1 LPEDSFLSRG
11 LPGLVR
17 PYLVLTGG
25 AALVP
30 MIEIDGSM
38 GEGGGQIVRT
48 ALSLALL
55 RRQPFRMTNI
65 RAGRD
70 PSGLR
75 PQHKT
80 AVEAA
85 ANIGSAQVSGTTV
98 GSTTLS
104 FVPEDLHPGTYHF
117 DVGTAGSA
125 VLVLQ
130 TVLPPLL
137 TAPRSSRVTVVGGT
151 HVRSAPPFEYLTETV
166 LPLVERM
173 GAVCRAQ
180 MDRPGFYPKGGGQC
194 SVDVTPV
201 PQLDPLH
208 LLDRGAEQRR
218 RARVLLANLPRHIA
232 DRELKTLREHLP
244 GGMDEE
250 RIDTPSAL
258 GAGNAVLIEL
268 HFEHVTE
275 VVSVIGEKGRP
286 AESVAQEA
294 AQMAREY
301 LEVDAPVGS
310 HLADQLLLPLVQ
322 GGGQFRTSTLT
333 PHVHTNAAV
342 IGQFM
347 DDRLSIRKDNGSWVV
362 AASP

>member
-1 LPEDSFLSRG
+1 
-11 LPGLVR
+11 
-17 PYLVLTGG
+17 
-25 AALVP
+25 

-48 ALSLALL
+48 VLALALL
-55 RRQPFRMTNI
+55 ERQSVRVTNV

-85 ANIGSAQVSGTTV
+85 AAIGNATVSGASV
-98 GSTTLS
+98 GSTTLT
-104 FVPEDLHPGTYHF
+104 FAPEGIHPGTYHF

-130 TVLPPLL
+130 TVLLPLL
-137 TAPRSSRVTVVGGT
+137 TAQQSSRVTVVGGT
-151 HVRSAPPFEYLTETV
+151 HVRSAPPFEFLEKTF

-173 GAVCRAQ
+173 GPVCRAQ

-194 SVDVTPV
+194 SVEITPV
-201 PQLDPLH
+201 AQLDSLR
-208 LLDRGAEQRR
+208 LKRRGKEQRR

-232 DRELKTLREHLP
+232 ERELETLRQHLP
-244 GGMDEE
+244 GGVDEE
-250 RIDTPSAL
+250 IVDTPSAL
-258 GAGNAVLIEL
+258 GAGNALLIEL
-268 HFEHVTE
+268 QFEYATA
-275 VVSVIGEKGRP
+275 VVSEIGEKGRP
-286 AESVAQEA
+286 AKSVAQAA
-294 AQMAREY
+294 AQAARSY
-301 LEVDAPVGS
+301 LEADALVSP

-333 PHVHTNAAV
+333 PHFHTNAAV
-342 IGQFM
+342 IGQFLN
-347 DDRLSIRKDNGSWVV
+347 DPLSVRREEDTWIVEART
-362 AASP
+362 